1 MKRLFRIGMALI
13 ATMLFLNACDV
24 EKEPYIQGAEDEK
37 QILNFK
43 VIGVSNP
50 VLGTVDGTF
59 IGTIDEDAKTVRLDF
74 PEGTIPIGIPIIMVS
89 TYATIEPESGI
100 AQDFTN
106 PVYYTVT
113 ALNGTTAQYMVEAIV
128 HDADNEKSILS
139 FRFDALDE
147 DGIIDEVARRISF
160 VLPAETD
167 VTQLVPTIEVSEGAT
182 VEPASGVAQ
191 DFTNPV
197 TYTVTAQNGTTAVYT
212 VMVIVEGGDVE
223 PTGKMVLIKDF
234 TGARCVNCPAA
245 AEYAHNLQHQLD
257 EDHIFIMSVHA
268 GFLAQPMGQF
278 PNFLTDEGTEWYNNH
293 DSNPLFTVDHVALTD
308 GNSLKVEQID
318 TPVVT
323 ALDEEQSFEI
333 VIGRQFDPTSRQLQV
348 NIQAVSLTD
357 WDGHFFITACLVEDN
372 IVGWQIIPGGTD
384 KEYVFHNV
392 FRGTL
397 NGAYGESFEDHHVD
411 SDDTFSFSYNTEINA
426 DYNADECYVVVY
438 VYDRNQGDKI
448 LQTAVKKIK

>member
-1 MKRLFRIGMALI
+1 MI

-24 EKEPYIQGAEDEK
+24 EKEPYIQGAEDERF
-37 QILNFK
+37 ILEFK
-43 VIGVSNP
+43 VDSVY
-50 VLGTVDGTF
+50 GTVD
-59 IGTIDEDAKTVRLDF
+59 EDNKMVRLDF
-74 PEGTIPIGIPIIMVS
+74 PAGTDVTHLTPTIIIS
-89 TYATIEPESGI
+89 NYATIEPKSGVT
-100 AQDFTN
+100 QDFTN
-106 PVYYTVT
+106 SVYYTVT
-113 ALNGTTAQYMVEAIV
+113 AMSGATAQYMVEAIV

-197 TYTVTAQNGTTAVYT
+197 TYTVTAQNGTMAAYT

-357 WDGHFFITACLVEDN
+357 RDGHFFITACLVEDN

-426 DYNADECYVVVY
+426 DYNADECYLVVY

>member
-1 MKRLFRIGMALI
+1 MI

-24 EKEPYIQGAEDEK
+24 EKEPYIQGAEDERF
-37 QILNFK
+37 ILEFK
-43 VIGVSNP
+43 VDSVY
-50 VLGTVDGTF
+50 GTVD
-59 IGTIDEDAKTVRLDF
+59 EDNKMVRLDF
-74 PEGTIPIGIPIIMVS
+74 PAGTDVTHLTPTIIIS
-89 TYATIEPESGI
+89 NYATIEPKSGVT
-100 AQDFTN
+100 QDFTN

-113 ALNGTTAQYMVEAIV
+113 AMSGATAQYMVEAIV

-197 TYTVTAQNGTTAVYT
+197 TYTVTAQNGTTAAYT

-223 PTGKMVLIKDF
+223 PTGKMGLIKDF

-357 WDGHFFITACLVEDN
+357 RDGHFFITACLVEDN

>member
-24 EKEPYIQGAEDEK
+24 EKEPYIQGAEDERF
-37 QILNFK
+37 ILEFK
-43 VIGVSNP
+43 VDSVY
-50 VLGTVDGTF
+50 GTVD
-59 IGTIDEDAKTVRLDF
+59 EDNKMVRLDF
-74 PEGTIPIGIPIIMVS
+74 PAGTDVTHLTPTIIIS
-89 TYATIEPESGI
+89 NYATIEPKSGVT
-100 AQDFTN
+100 QDFTN

-113 ALNGTTAQYMVEAIV
+113 AMSGATAQYMVEAIV

-197 TYTVTAQNGTTAVYT
+197 TYTVTAQNGTTAAYT
-212 VMVIVEGGDVE
+212 VMVIVEGGEVE

-357 WDGHFFITACLVEDN
+357 RDGHFFITACLVEDN

-448 LQTAVKKIK
+448 LQTTVKKIK

>member
-1 MKRLFRIGMALI
+1 MI

-24 EKEPYIQGAEDEK
+24 EKEPYIQGAEDERF
-37 QILNFK
+37 ILEFK
-43 VIGVSNP
+43 VDSVY
-50 VLGTVDGTF
+50 GTVD
-59 IGTIDEDAKTVRLDF
+59 EDNKMVRLDF
-74 PEGTIPIGIPIIMVS
+74 PAGTDVTHLTPTIIIS
-89 TYATIEPESGI
+89 NYATIEPKSGVT
-100 AQDFTN
+100 QDFTN

-113 ALNGTTAQYMVEAIV
+113 AMSGATSQYMVEAIV

-147 DGIIDEVARRISF
+147 DGLIDEVAHRISF

-197 TYTVTAQNGTTAVYT
+197 TYTVTAQNGTTAAYT
-212 VMVIVEGGDVE
+212 VMVIVEGGEVE

-268 GFLAQPMGQF
+268 GFLAQPMGNF

-357 WDGHFFITACLVEDN
+357 RDGHFFITACLVEDN

-448 LQTAVKKIK
+448 LQTAVKTIK

>member
-24 EKEPYIQGAEDEK
+24 EKEPYIQGAEDERF
-37 QILNFK
+37 ILEFR
-43 VIGVSNP
+43 VDSVY
-50 VLGTVDGTF
+50 GTVD
-59 IGTIDEDAKTVRLDF
+59 EDNKMVRLDF
-74 PEGTIPIGIPIIMVS
+74 PAGTDVTHLTPTIIIS
-89 TYATIEPESGI
+89 NYATIEPKSGVT
-100 AQDFTN
+100 QDFTN

-113 ALNGTTAQYMVEAIV
+113 AMSGATAQYMVEAIV

-197 TYTVTAQNGTTAVYT
+197 TYTVTAQNGTTAAYT

-357 WDGHFFITACLVEDN
+357 RDGHFFITACLVEDN

>member
-1 MKRLFRIGMALI
+1 MI

-24 EKEPYIQGAEDEK
+24 EKEPYIQGAEDERF
-37 QILNFK
+37 ILEFK
-43 VIGVSNP
+43 VDSVY
-50 VLGTVDGTF
+50 GTVD
-59 IGTIDEDAKTVRLDF
+59 EDNKMVRLDF
-74 PEGTIPIGIPIIMVS
+74 PAGTDVTHLTPTIIIS
-89 TYATIEPESGI
+89 NYATIEPKSGVT
-100 AQDFTN
+100 QDFTN

-113 ALNGTTAQYMVEAIV
+113 AMSGATAQYMVEAIV

-197 TYTVTAQNGTTAVYT
+197 TYTVTAQNGTTAAYT
-212 VMVIVEGGDVE
+212 VMVIVEGGEVE

-278 PNFLTDEGTEWYNNH
+278 PNFLTEEGTEWYNNH

-357 WDGHFFITACLVEDN
+357 RDGHFFITACLVEDN

>member
-24 EKEPYIQGAEDEK
+24 EKEPYIQGAEDERF
-37 QILNFK
+37 ILEFK
-43 VIGVSNP
+43 VDSVY
-50 VLGTVDGTF
+50 GTVD
-59 IGTIDEDAKTVRLDF
+59 EDNKMVRLDF
-74 PEGTIPIGIPIIMVS
+74 PAGTDVTHLTPTIIIS
-89 TYATIEPESGI
+89 NYATIEPKSGVT
-100 AQDFTN
+100 QDFTN

-113 ALNGTTAQYMVEAIV
+113 AMSGATSQYMVEAIV

-197 TYTVTAQNGTTAVYT
+197 TYTVTAQNGTTAAYT

-357 WDGHFFITACLVEDN
+357 RDGHFFITACLVEDN

>member
-1 MKRLFRIGMALI
+1 MALI

-24 EKEPYIQGAEDEK
+24 EKEPYIQGAEDERF
-37 QILNFK
+37 ILEFK
-43 VIGVSNP
+43 VDSVY
-50 VLGTVDGTF
+50 GTVD
-59 IGTIDEDAKTVRLDF
+59 EDNKMVRLDF
-74 PEGTIPIGIPIIMVS
+74 PAGTDVTHLTPTIIIS
-89 TYATIEPESGI
+89 NYATIEPKSGVT
-100 AQDFTN
+100 QDFTN

-113 ALNGTTAQYMVEAIV
+113 AMSGATAQYMVEAIV

-197 TYTVTAQNGTTAVYT
+197 TYTVTAQNGTTAAYT

-357 WDGHFFITACLVEDN
+357 RDGHFFITACLVEDN

-411 SDDTFSFSYNTEINA
+411 SDDTFSISYNTEINA

>member
-1 MKRLFRIGMALI
+1 MI
-13 ATMLFLNACDV
+13 ATMLFMNACDV
-24 EKEPYIQGAEDEK
+24 EKEPYIQGAEDERF
-37 QILNFK
+37 ILEFR
-43 VIGVSNP
+43 VD
-50 VLGTVDGTF
+50 TVYG
-59 IGTIDEDAKTVRLDF
+59 IVDEDTKRVRLDF
-74 PEGTIPIGIPIIMVS
+74 PAGTDVTQLKPTITIS
-89 TYATIEPESGI
+89 NYATIEPESGVP
-100 AQDFTN
+100 QDFTN

-113 ALNGTTAQYMVEAIV
+113 AMSGATAQYMVEAIV

-147 DGIIDEVARRISF
+147 DGIIDEIARRISF
-160 VLPAETD
+160 VLPDETD

-333 VIGRQFDPTSRQLQV
+333 VIGSQFDPTSRQLQV

-357 WDGHFFITACLVEDN
+357 QDGHFFITACLVEDN